1 MKSMTAHAVRRASQR
16 NLTQGDIRY
25 VLQNG
30 SKIHKA
36 GACFYYLCQKDILPE
51 DRQEDEI
58 TRLEGT
64 AVVLDPEQH
73 TILTVY
79 RNRERGLREIKKKQ
93 DYLVVGV

>member
-36 GACFYYLCQKDILPE
+36 GACFFYLCQKDIPQE
-51 DRQEDEI
+51 DRPRATLLINSPWFTQ
-58 TRLEGT
+58 RHWHNLQS
-64 AVVLDPEQH
+64 PSP
-73 TILTVY
+73 ILPSY
-79 RNRERGLREIKKKQ
+79 GNCIAALQ
-93 DYLVVGV
+93 P